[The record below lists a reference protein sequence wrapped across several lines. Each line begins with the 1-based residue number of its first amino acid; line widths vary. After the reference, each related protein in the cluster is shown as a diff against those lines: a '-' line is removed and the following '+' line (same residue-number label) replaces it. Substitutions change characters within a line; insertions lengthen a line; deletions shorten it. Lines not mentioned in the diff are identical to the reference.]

1 MFRIVCYKND
11 EIIESF
17 NEKDRQEA
25 LLYAEIM
32 FNSGYSKVEV
42 YDENTE
48 MLIETF

>member
-1 MFRIVCYKND
+1 MFRIVCYMKNK
-11 EIIESF
+11 IVESF

-32 FNSGYSKVEV
+32 FNSGYTKVEV

-48 MLIETF
+48 MVIETF